1 MRKRFLL
8 CELDDENYAYAKF
21 SLHKEYEEAAKEAV
35 SSCREWHKDCDIEED
50 DSGFMITGR
59 YGDSFYVTE
68 IKQICADCGTHLL
81 IWHHGY
87 EGVDFEVR
95 FQGTR
100 EECETEMKKEIKELV
115 DDLELCDEDIFGNT
129 IDTRAEWE
137 VFDIVEI
144 ENN

>member
-1 MRKRFLL
+1 MVIL
-8 CELDDENYAYAKF
+8 
-21 SLHKEYEEAAKEAV
+21 
-35 SSCREWHKDCDIEED
+35 
-50 DSGFMITGR
+50 FMSQKLSR
-59 YGDSFYVTE
+59 YVLTV
-68 IKQICADCGTHLL
+68 AHLL

-100 EECETEMKKEIKELV
+100 EECEIEMKKIKELV

-129 IDTRAEWE
+129 IDTGAEWE